1 MTEILAAIPA
11 SSWIVVTAIMAAG
24 AALQAAFGMGIALFA
39 IPLLALIDPRFVP
52 GPLLF
57 ASLWL
62 SVGMAYAGRADIRG
76 GEIGLASIGLAAGT
90 VLGAVAL
97 ILAPAGSLPRVFGAL
112 ILFAVLISC
121 SGLAIRSTPR
131 ALLGG
136 GTLAGIMGVM
146 AGIHGPPMALIFQ
159 NDAPERARAMMGAF
173 FAAAY
178 PLSIAGMALVGLFG
192 MLELTLGL
200 VLVPGMA
207 LGFAAAPMLA
217 RYVDRRLMRAGILVI
232 SAASGVVLL
241 LR

>member
-1 MTEILAAIPA
+1 MADILAALPA
-11 SSWIVVTAIMAAG
+11 SSWILVTAVMAAG

-62 SVGMAYAGRADIRG
+62 SIGMAYAGRADIRG

-90 VLGAVAL
+90 AVGAVAL
-97 ILAPAGSLPRVFGAL
+97 AWTPSASLPHLFGAL
-112 ILFAVLISC
+112 ILVAVLISC
-121 SGLAIRSTPR
+121 SGLAIRSTPH

-136 GTLAGIMGVM
+136 GTVAGIMGVM

-159 NDAPERARAMMGAF
+159 NDAPKRARAMMGAF

-192 MLELTLGL
+192 SLELALGL
-200 VLVPGMA
+200 ALVPGMA
-207 LGFAAAPMLA
+207 LGFALAPLLA
-217 RYVDRRLMRAGILVI
+217 RYVDRRVMRVGILVI